1 MDMINQEQ
9 VINQTKKWISDVVVG
24 CNFCPFAAKEV
35 KKNSIYYTVET
46 SKDIADALTKLIRE
60 FNRLDE
66 DENIETSFIILP
78 NGFND
83 FNEYLHL
90 TDLANKLIKKEKYE
104 GVYQVA
110 SFHPNYCF
118 SGSNDLDA
126 ANYTNRSIYP
136 MLHILRENSI
146 EKALEKYPD
155 PDNIPNRNID
165 FAQKK
170 GLAYMK
176 MLRDACL

>member
-1 MDMINQEQ
+1 MDIINQEQ
-9 VINQTKKWISDVVVG
+9 IINQTKKWIIDVVVG

-46 SKDIADALTKLIRE
+46 SKDIADALTKLMRE

-66 DENIETSFIILP
+66 DENIETSFVILP

-90 TDLANKLIKKEKYE
+90 TDLVNKLIKKEKYE
-104 GVYQVA
+104 GIYQVA

-118 SGSNDLDA
+118 AGSNELDA

-136 MLHILRENSI
+136 MLHILREESI

-155 PDNIPNRNID
+155 PDNIPTRNID
-165 FAQKK
+165 FAQNK